1 MVSSE
6 APKAIRAGSL
16 MMEKTVVSRAA
27 KISSRVA
34 EVPRIFSA
42 PSRSPAPRRMEA
54 RGAPPM
60 PAKAVKAEISIRMG
74 KVTPRPVRA
83 VRPTS
88 GMWPI

>member
-6 APKAIRAGSL
+6 APKAMSRGSL
-16 MMEKTVVSRAA
+16 TMENRVVRTAA
-27 KISSRVA
+27 RQSSRVA
-34 EVPRIFSA
+34 EFPKISSA
-42 PSRSPAPRRMEA
+42 PSRSPAPRWMEA

-88 GMWPI
+88 GMWPM

>member
-6 APKAIRAGSL
+6 APKAMSTGSL
-16 MMEKTVVSRAA
+16 IMENTVVSTAA
-27 KISSRVA
+27 KISSKVV
-34 EVPRIFSA
+34 ELPKIFSA

-60 PAKAVKAEISIRMG
+60 PAKAVKAEMSMRMG
-74 KVTPRPVRA
+74 KVMPRPVRA